1 MNLKQSIV
9 GNGMKKYKTEQEKFW
24 AGEFGDGYIARN
36 QGVDM
41 LTQNTFLFSRILSRT
56 EEVNSVI
63 EFGANIGMN
72 LKAIKTLL
80 PRVQM
85 SAVEI
90 NKEAVKELK
99 KIKDLKIYN
108 ESILEFKP
116 EKQSDFALIKTV
128 LIHINPESLKK
139 VYELLYKSS
148 RKYICIAEFF
158 NPTPVEVNYRGH
170 SERLFKRDF
179 AGEMLDKY
187 KDLRLLDYGFCY
199 HRDIHFPTTDVTWF
213 LLEKIKK

>member
-1 MNLKQSIV
+1 
-9 GNGMKKYKTEQEKFW
+9 MKKYKTEQEKFW
-24 AGEFGDGYIARN
+24 AGEFGDGYIGRN
-36 QGVDM
+36 QGIDM
-41 LTQNTFLFSRILSRT
+41 LTQNTFLFSRIFSRT
-56 EEVNSVI
+56 EEISSAI

-108 ESILEFKP
+108 DSILEFKP
-116 EKQSDFALIKTV
+116 EKQCDFALIKTV
-128 LIHINPESLKK
+128 LIHINPDSLKK
-139 VYELLYKSS
+139 VYEVLYKSS
-148 RKYICIAEFF
+148 KKYICIVEFF

>member
-1 MNLKQSIV
+1 
-9 GNGMKKYKTEQEKFW
+9 MKKYKTEQEKFW
-24 AGEFGDGYIARN
+24 AGEFGDGYIDRN
-36 QGVDM
+36 QGIDM
-41 LTQNTFLFSRILSRT
+41 LTQNTFLFSRIFSRT
-56 EEVNSVI
+56 EEINSAI

-99 KIKDLKIYN
+99 KMKDLKVYN

-116 EKQSDFALIKTV
+116 ETQSDFALIKTV
-128 LIHINPESLKK
+128 LIHINPDSLKK
-139 VYELLYKSS
+139 VYEVLYKSS
-148 RKYICIAEFF
+148 KKYICIVEFF

-199 HRDIHFPTTDVTWF
+199 HRDMHFPTTDVTWF
-213 LLEKIKK
+213 LLEKTKK